1 MKGNFKPLKI
11 RTKNMNIGQASQA
24 TSLPAKTIRYYED
37 IGLVQPTRQEN
48 GYRDYSVADID
59 RLQFIQ
65 KSRFLGFTI
74 KDCRQLLSLYEDK
87 SRNSAEV
94 KALAQDHLR
103 EIETKLEELQ
113 NLHTMLKKLTDECHG
128 DDLPDCPILDG
139 LAKPQ
144 AITDT
149 E

>member
-1 MKGNFKPLKI
+1 
-11 RTKNMNIGQASQA
+11 MNIGNASQA

-48 GYRDYSVADID
+48 GYRDYSITDID

-65 KSRFLGFTI
+65 KARFLGFSI

-87 SRNSAEV
+87 SRTSAEV

-113 NLHTMLKKLTDECHG
+113 NLHVMLKKLTDECHG

-139 LAKPQ
+139 LSQ
-144 AITDT
+144 S
-149 E
+149 